1 MCVEV
6 LVVPFALYH
15 VRCTMCAVPFAL
27 YHLRRIMRVVSCGAV
42 ELTRAGARARDSVS
56 SRRSSQSFGG
66 QAVTCYVFLSS
77 LRLRAV
83 QFPQLWIVV
92 FRSTRTRQRNR
103 IAPRPCAMPIR
114 NCHVRRRRARRRRAS
129 PRVPSR
135 HHVMAVRFGST
146 PFPHGCWDRPI
157 GIGVRARARARAG
170 WRGRRERRGARRAR
184 ASNVRAFLIQKS
196 RSVKSQS
203 SELPRPSKMDLHG
216 SRASTRGSSS
226 VPLRFLSSDH
236 ARPVPLR
243 LLSGTHA
250 ASRRS
255 LNAVM
260 PSLASSEWKSF

>member
-1 MCVEV
+1 MIPTTDADIDGPAPLFFSHSSFALPTCHADAWQAWLHWKICALGTRIVALCAYHALCIIMCVEV

-77 LRLRAV
+77 LLLRAV

-114 NCHVRRRRARRRRAS
+114 NCQCAAPAGAAKTRKSACAES
-129 PRVPSR
+129 ASR
-135 HHVMAVRFGST
+135 HGGSVRFDALPAWVLGSA
-146 PFPHGCWDRPI
+146 DRHR
-157 GIGVRARARARAG
+157 GSGARARAG
-170 WRGRRERRGARRAR
+170 GLARSPRRRRGAPSTRVRAR
-184 ASNVRAFLIQKS
+184 F
-196 RSVKSQS
+196 
-203 SELPRPSKMDLHG
+203 
-216 SRASTRGSSS
+216 
-226 VPLRFLSSDH
+226 
-236 ARPVPLR
+236 
-243 LLSGTHA
+243 
-250 ASRRS
+250 
-255 LNAVM
+255 
-260 PSLASSEWKSF
+260 